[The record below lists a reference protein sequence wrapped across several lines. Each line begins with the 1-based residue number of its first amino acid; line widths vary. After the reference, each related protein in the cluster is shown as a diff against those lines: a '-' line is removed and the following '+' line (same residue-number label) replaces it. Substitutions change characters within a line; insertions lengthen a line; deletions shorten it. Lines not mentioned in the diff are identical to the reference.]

1 MTVSLRLSEHE
12 NMLIKDFAKL
22 YGTSVSDFIR
32 RTVMERIEDEVDLRA
47 YEKAME
53 EYRADPVTYTHEE
66 VLRMLEADE

>member
-12 NMLIKDFAKL
+12 HMLIKDFAKL

-32 RTVMERIEDEVDLRA
+32 RTVMGRIEDEVDLRA
-47 YEKAME
+47 YEKAMA